1 VHILSFYPPGAWAA
15 GNMSLSTGKWKR
27 SSSLTTEEI
36 DAVENPK
43 YIKDYPWKV
52 IPAIVR
58 VHDGSARERFGGFVY
73 PELLLETLKKVLITG
88 NRRYASRD
96 VRPSSSPLSA

>member
-1 VHILSFYPPGAWAA
+1 VNRSP
-15 GNMSLSTGKWKR
+15 STGKGKR
-27 SSSLTTEEI
+27 SSSFTTEEI
-36 DAVENPK
+36 DALENPQ

-58 VHDGSARERFGGFVY
+58 VQDGSVRERFGGFVY

-88 NRRYASRD
+88 NHRSASHD
-96 VRPSSSPLSA
+96 GQPSSSPLSA